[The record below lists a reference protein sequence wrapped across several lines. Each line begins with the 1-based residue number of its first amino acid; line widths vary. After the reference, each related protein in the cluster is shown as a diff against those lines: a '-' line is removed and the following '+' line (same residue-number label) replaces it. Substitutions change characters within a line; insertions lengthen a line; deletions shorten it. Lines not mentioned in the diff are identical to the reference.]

1 MRAVFTCDYC
11 TDQYCIML
19 SRHVIMN
26 GYGTAVNFTHFPT
39 RGIHHGNTHE
49 NTLRCVLLYQKRKET
64 CAHTLRSYIWAY
76 YTGAHGT
83 MRPCPMGHANAH
95 TVRHGHGAIWSM
107 LRGLPPYARQGP
119 HVYAACLGR
128 PKYGEAVVA
137 AIAHRASPPG
147 PIEAFGCWRSPPPGK
162 RPRIYEDASPLP
174 APAMPKGGGLI
185 RTKPLA

>member
-64 CAHTLRSYIWAY
+64 CAQAHTLRSYIWAY

-83 MRPCPMGHANAH
+83 MPHGPCQCPYSTPWSRSNMEHATWLA
-95 TVRHGHGAIWSM
+95 AIS
-107 LRGLPPYARQGP
+107 RQGP

-174 APAMPKGGGLI
+174 APATPKGGGLI